1 METMER
7 IEKME
12 RVPSASGD
20 RFLGSPSA
28 SSTSGAVSDGE
39 PEDLQGF
46 DDYTIASSWERFIAS
61 VETICR
67 EWQAA
72 GPEGLLEKG
81 AISVDGSRNLHRIHQ
96 EVSFGKKLY
105 VIVLFFQLGAGDE
118 IEDEWPA
125 GLHHLQLWF
134 GVTDFLVAAPV
145 TLSGV
150 ILDAPEATTLLST
163 VAVALSSCGSH
174 WPAFVPVHDRTR
186 KAYKGVQGTSSSYS
200 ITYEADRIGSWVPV
214 RFMHL
219 EGLYELFVSKV
230 AFTAPNTAAVPSL
243 RVEFTMRLTYRA
255 PMIGY
260 DYQSKGGPS
269 SVAEPKPDYDG
280 ESPNEPMWDE
290 DLPWASW
297 HSVDDPVKGFELI
310 ATWKKMFVNDSH
322 EMSEYEN
329 ISTFHADEWALVPT
343 FSVDKEPDQPEEGFG
358 VRLEGLA
365 NAFSISANAQFVE
378 DFANVVKPEMDL
390 LLETFTV
397 PPPSVLER
405 VLKDLFYAAV
415 IPTGEGFTYEPR
427 GHSIKGAPRDSL
439 FGRFAMHSLFF
450 GTCNIRAISD
460 LWLEFVREIRF
471 CWDECQPLPR
481 VSPEDSPD
489 LRTCLLHQKLQMLAV
504 CIKLKSEER
513 SEKAKHAPLHDSPRV
528 GKASKEATEASRADQ
543 SDFQQKHGEVRTS
556 NSDVRHPLDTG
567 TKVHDLYLDGAD
579 GPYTDLKSPQDEME
593 SLFHPGSESPNPASK
608 KKGSGPAVE
617 NAIVENGYR
626 SAHEEG
632 SSSEDDEKWQSWSE
646 EDEGEADVK
655 EERRGSAGPLENMML
670 LHSYEPL
677 HAPITQMLPLMTED
691 MLMEREQAIAS
702 LSRSQ
707 SEKQARLRLQTDILA
722 SDMAA
727 FKAANPR
734 AALEDFVRWHSPRDW
749 LEYDDENGDAEISG
763 SVHTDDSGEIW
774 PPRGR
779 LSQRMSQPGNL
790 WAQIWDQ
797 IGPQPACEQKPLFDF
812 QREGEKVMHYLDTVR
827 PQQLLGQ
834 MLCTAFVNCL
844 EILKRTRIGDLPR
857 LRSGISGLYSSANI
871 VLEPISTMTKA
882 DVPSKEYVEIW
893 NKALHNLCNLFR
905 DVEKDVF
912 VAASLYQKLK
922 LAPLSLVGLFNS
934 YLDDGKSLARVAVGG
949 SSNGGDEREQI
960 AELFPPAET
969 GVDLGTRSRM
979 GNYLNGHEPDV
990 REVKL
995 KCYEEDLRRT
1005 LGSRNERRVGG
1016 KGMACHRMYISG
1028 TANDLQVALTVVSRD

>member
-1 METMER
+1 METKER
-7 IEKME
+7 AEKTE
-12 RVPSASGD
+12 RAPNASGD
-20 RFLGSPSA
+20 RFMGSPSA
-28 SSTSGAVSDGE
+28 SSVSGAVSDGE
-39 PEDLQGF
+39 PDDLQGF
-46 DDYTIASSWERFIAS
+46 DDYTMASSWERFIAS

-81 AISVDGSRNLHRIHQ
+81 ALSVDGSRSLHRIHR
-96 EVSFGKKLY
+96 EVSFGNKLY
-105 VIVLFFQLGAGDE
+105 VIVLFFQVGARQE
-118 IEDEWPA
+118 TEDEWPA

-186 KAYKGVQGTSSSYS
+186 KAYKGVQGISSSYS

-214 RFMHL
+214 RLMHL

-260 DYQSKGGPS
+260 DYQNKGGPS
-269 SVAEPKPDYDG
+269 SVAEPRSDYDG

-290 DLPWASW
+290 DLPWAAW

-310 ATWKKMFVNDSH
+310 ATWKKRFVNDSM

-329 ISTFHADEWALVPT
+329 TSTFLADSWDLVPA
-343 FSVDKEPDQPEEGFG
+343 FSIDKEPDQPEEGFG

-365 NAFSISANAQFVE
+365 KAFSISGNAQFVE

-405 VLKDLFYAAV
+405 VLKDLFYEAV
-415 IPTGEGFTYEPR
+415 NPTGDGFTYDPR

-439 FGRFAMHSLFF
+439 FGRFAVHSLFY
-450 GTCNIRAISD
+450 GTCNIRAISE

-471 CWDECQPLPR
+471 CWDECQQLPR

-504 CIKLKSEER
+504 CIKLKSEQK
-513 SEKAKHAPLHDSPRV
+513 SEKVKKTPLHGSPPV
-528 GKASKEATEASRADQ
+528 GKPSEEGSEASRTDQ
-543 SDFQQKHGEVRTS
+543 NDLQQKHGEEVRTS
-556 NSDVRHPLDTG
+556 NSADAHPLDTG
-567 TKVHDLYLDGAD
+567 AKVHDLYPDGAD
-579 GPYTDLKSPQDEME
+579 GPYTNLKSPQDEME
-593 SLFHPGSESPNPASK
+593 SLFHPGSGSPDPASHTK
-608 KKGSGPAVE
+608 DSVSAAEEP
-617 NAIVENGYR
+617 IFENGYK
-626 SAHEEG
+626 SAPEEG
-632 SSSEDDEKWQSWSE
+632 VSSEDDEKWQSWSE
-646 EDEGEADVK
+646 EDEEEADVK
-655 EERRGSAGPLENMML
+655 EGRRGSAGPLENMML

-734 AALEDFVRWHSPRDW
+734 ATLEDFVRWHSPRDW
-749 LEYDDENGDAEISG
+749 LEDDDENGDGQTSS
-763 SVHTDDSGEIW
+763 SVHTGDSGEIW

-779 LSQRMSQPGNL
+779 LSERMSHPGNM
-790 WAQIWDQ
+790 WAEIWDQ
-797 IGPQPACEQKPLFDF
+797 VAPHPASDQKPLFDY

-827 PQQLLGQ
+827 PQHLLGQ
-834 MLCTAFVNCL
+834 MLCTAFVSCM
-844 EILKRTRIGDLPR
+844 EILKHTKIGDLAR
-857 LRSGISGLYSSANI
+857 LRSGISSLYSSANM

-882 DVPSKEYVEIW
+882 DMPSKEDVEMW
-893 NKALHNLCNLFR
+893 NKALQNLCRLFKV
-905 DVEKDVF
+905 VENDVF

-922 LAPLSLVGLFNS
+922 LAPRSFVGLFSS
-934 YLDDGKSLARVAVGG
+934 YLDDGKSLARVSV
-949 SSNGGDEREQI
+949 DEREQI
-960 AELFPPAET
+960 AELFPPAEG
-969 GVDLGTRSRM
+969 GVDLESRSRM

-995 KCYEEDLRRT
+995 KCYEEDLRKT
-1005 LGSRNERRVGG
+1005 LGSRNERRMGG
-1016 KGMACHRMYISG
+1016 KGMASHRMYISG
-1028 TANDLQVALTVVSRD
+1028 TANDLQVALSVVSRD